1 VEELFKY
8 WTLRLSLATEAIAA
22 LVIGYA
28 VVEAVIRTLRLF
40 ARIRDAATRTEGV
53 RLRLGRWLA
62 LALEIELAADILR
75 TAVAPT
81 WNDIGRVAAIIVL
94 RTVLNY
100 FLQREIERGAA
111 DSASLR
117 ETGAA
122 EARGRPGDDPVRAA

>member
-1 VEELFKY
+1 
-8 WTLRLSLATEAIAA
+8 
-22 LVIGYA
+22 VIGYA

-53 RLRLGRWLA
+53 RLRLWRWLA
-62 LALEIELAADILR
+62 LTLEIELA
-75 TAVAPT
+75 
-81 WNDIGRVAAIIVL
+81 AAIIVL

-117 ETGAA
+117 EAGAA